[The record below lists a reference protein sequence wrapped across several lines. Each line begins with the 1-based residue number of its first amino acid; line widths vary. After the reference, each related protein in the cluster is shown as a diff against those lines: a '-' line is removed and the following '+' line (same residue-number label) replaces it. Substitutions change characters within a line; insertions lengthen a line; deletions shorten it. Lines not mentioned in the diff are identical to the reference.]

1 MKHKMVTVNEVLDE
15 MEHLDMDDKEYVLSI
30 LSKRLVE
37 LRRAK
42 LSNRVKEAEV
52 NYETGNVKSG
62 DLKDLWEDLND

>member
-1 MKHKMVTVNEVLDE
+1 MKHKMITINGVLDE
-15 MEHLDMDDKEYVLSI
+15 MEHLDMDDKEYVFSI

-37 LRRAK
+37 LRRAR

-52 NYETGNVKSG
+52 NYKTGNVKSG

>member
-1 MKHKMVTVNEVLDE
+1 MKHKMVTVNGVLDE
-15 MEHLDMDDKEYVLSI
+15 MEHLDMDDKEYVFSI